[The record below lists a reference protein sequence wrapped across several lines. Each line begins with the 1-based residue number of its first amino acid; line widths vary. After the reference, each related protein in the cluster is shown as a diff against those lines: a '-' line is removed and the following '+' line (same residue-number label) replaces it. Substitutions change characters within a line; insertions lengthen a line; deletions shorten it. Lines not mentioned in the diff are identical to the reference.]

1 MTTAI
6 NTRTC
11 ANAAKPGVSHISLQ
25 SRIDQAILG
34 LRKLLLSTRHKIQL
48 QDDPWADAVHQVQH
62 LDHHVLKD
70 IGAPT
75 WVIDEVDRR
84 QRGHDILDS
93 KWKW

>member
-11 ANAAKPGVSHISLQ
+11 ANAAKPGAHHVSLQ
-25 SRIDQAILG
+25 SRIDQAIHS
-34 LRKLLLSTRHKIQL
+34 LRGIMRSRRHSL
-48 QDDPWADAVHQVQH
+48 QRDDDPWTNAVSQVQH